1 MFGDLL
7 NSLLTINYTQALI
20 SGLSI
25 GAIYALIAQGYYIT
39 YNTTTT
45 MNFAQGDL
53 LMMGAMVCLTF
64 YTGAT
69 LLPAFG
75 EQRLTATMPSLAGS
89 LATQSLPLA
98 LLIALP
104 LFLLVMGL
112 LGAGVYWLGIR
123 PLREF
128 TAIGWIMSTVGL
140 AAILRNIAL
149 LVWGK
154 SGLRFP
160 SPIGDQVVRVTETT
174 GVFRQEILNFFVAL
188 IVVGLL
194 LVFLKRST
202 VGKAM
207 NAVAFNRD
215 AAALMGINVG
225 RMVVLAYVL
234 AALLAGIAGILVAPV
249 VGTYV
254 EMGVALGLKAF
265 AAAIVGGLVN
275 PVGILVGGLLIG
287 VVEQIASGINPDLRD
302 ASVFILVILL
312 LAFRPQ
318 GLFGRALIRKY

>member
-1 MFGDLL
+1 MADLVKALLGL
-7 NSLLTINYTQALI
+7 NLIQILI

-53 LMMGAMVCLTF
+53 LMMGAMIGLTF

-69 LLPAFG
+69 LFPAYAEQGLTAVLPALGGASQWLSFAIAVP
-75 EQRLTATMPSLAGS
+75 LMLA
-89 LATQSLPLA
+89 
-98 LLIALP
+98 
-104 LFLLVMGL
+104 VMAL

-128 TAIGWIMSTVGL
+128 SAIGWIMSTVGIS
-140 AAILRNIAL
+140 AILRNLAL
-149 LVWGK
+149 LIWGK

-160 SPIGDQVVRVTETT
+160 SPVGDEVVRLGANA
-174 GVFRQEILNFFVAL
+174 GVFRQEIVSFFVAL
-188 IVVGLL
+188 LVVGLL
-194 LVFLKRST
+194 LVFLSRST

-207 NAVAFNRD
+207 SAVAFNRD
-215 AAALMGINVG
+215 AAALMGINV
-225 RMVVLAYVL
+225 RQMVVFAYML
-234 AALLAGIAGILVAPV
+234 AALCAGVAGVLVAPV
-249 VGTYV
+249 FGTYV

-275 PVGILVGGLLIG
+275 PLGILAGGLLIG
-287 VVEQIASGINPDLRD
+287 VVEQVANGINPDLRD
-302 ASVFILVILL
+302 GTVFVMVILL